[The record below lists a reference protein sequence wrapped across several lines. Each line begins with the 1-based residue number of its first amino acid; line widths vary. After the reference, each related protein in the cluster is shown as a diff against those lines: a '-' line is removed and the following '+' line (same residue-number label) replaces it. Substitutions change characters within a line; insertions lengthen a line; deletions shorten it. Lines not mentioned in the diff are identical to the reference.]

1 MKQFLP
7 LNEENARE
15 QKTDLQKRR
24 EQLKKGFSPS
34 LWVLTAVSNI
44 SFMEN

>member
-1 MKQFLP
+1 MKKTGT
-7 LNEENARE
+7 E

-24 EQLKKGFSPS
+24 EQLKKDSLPS
-34 LWVLTAVSNI
+34 LWVLATVRNI